1 MYSECSLAHFFLLTR
16 PHFLVLSWVDCK
28 WSSKQRWGKGR
39 STWMCYYFI
48 TFIQFFCFH
57 LNLYYASINALRLQS
72 THKQHKLKG
81 EFHGSAHARILTGL
95 CTLSGKGPGFSLFM
109 NQSWASYLILH
120 ANSPKI
126 INRRI
131 NWPGQQL
138 NSTVHCVGKIC
149 WNPLRILVIRLL
161 PRLTIASDYW
171 TTSQC
176 GFWSDNID

>member
-1 MYSECSLAHFFLLTR
+1 MKSGHHLSHDRASKGYGSIPCLTSQTSLHACLQRLIIRCKSVCEIKPGIDPCPSLA
-16 PHFLVLSWVDCK
+16 
-28 WSSKQRWGKGR
+28 WSCDRW
-39 STWMCYYFI
+39 WPDFI
-48 TFIQFFCFH
+48 TFTT
-57 LNLYYASINALRLQS
+57 YKR
-72 THKQHKLKG
+72 LKG

-95 CTLSGKGPGFSLFM
+95 CTLSGTGPGFSLLM

-126 INRRI
+126 VNRRI
-131 NWPGQQL
+131 NLLGQQI

-161 PRLTIASDYW
+161 PRLAIASDYW

-176 GFWSDNID
+176 GFEAITLIRS

>member
-1 MYSECSLAHFFLLTR
+1 MILCLHVFFPPRVWDTCTKIWELSSYITPR
-16 PHFLVLSWVDCK
+16 TQYIHFLDGSLL
-28 WSSKQRWGKGR
+28 WGLVWKVKGR
-39 STWMCYYFI
+39 VRVCS
-48 TFIQFFCFH
+48 H
-57 LNLYYASINALRLQS
+57 D
-72 THKQHKLKG
+72 LKG
-81 EFHGSAHARILTGL
+81 GFHGSAHACILTGL
-95 CTLSGKGPGFSLFM
+95 CTLSGTGPGFSLFM

-131 NWPGQQL
+131 YLLGQQI

>member
-1 MYSECSLAHFFLLTR
+1 MLKKHVCNLPHLIVVKSYRTFLKCGLIIQKLLSEKKLFWNKNNLQTKFCCFL
-16 PHFLVLSWVDCK
+16 
-28 WSSKQRWGKGR
+28 
-39 STWMCYYFI
+39 
-48 TFIQFFCFH
+48 
-57 LNLYYASINALRLQS
+57 
-72 THKQHKLKG
+72 LKG

-95 CTLSGKGPGFSLFM
+95 CTLSGTGPGFSLFM

-120 ANSPKI
+120 ANSSKI

-131 NWPGQQL
+131 NLSGQQL

-149 WNPLRILVIRLL
+149 WNPLRILFIRLL
-161 PRLTIASDYW
+161 PQLTIASEYW

>member
-1 MYSECSLAHFFLLTR
+1 MTCSFSRNSCKTMLSEKTTN
-16 PHFLVLSWVDCK
+16 LSHEK
-28 WSSKQRWGKGR
+28 
-39 STWMCYYFI
+39 
-48 TFIQFFCFH
+48 
-57 LNLYYASINALRLQS
+57 RL
-72 THKQHKLKG
+72 KKLKG
-81 EFHGSAHARILTGL
+81 EFHGSAHARILSGL
-95 CTLSGKGPGFSLFM
+95 CTLSRTGPGFSLFM

-131 NWPGQQL
+131 YLSGQQL

-161 PRLTIASDYW
+161 PWLTIASDYW

-176 GFWSDNID
+176 SFWSDNID